1 MFNTE
6 FLSIFLIFR
15 YALFLNAIESIKD
28 KGDDLESF
36 SMGYKH
42 FGIRIQDDNSVVA
55 REWAPCAVEIF
66 LTGDFSK
73 DHIITIVLV

>member
-1 MFNTE
+1 
-6 FLSIFLIFR
+6 LSIFLIFR

-28 KGDDLESF
+28 KGDNLESF

-42 FGIRIQDDNSVVA
+42 FGIHIKDDNSVVA
-55 REWAPCAVEIF
+55 REWAPAAKEVF

-73 DHIITIVLV
+73 NHIILIILV